1 MDKIR
6 IIMLGGQDEAFK
18 NMVAVEI
25 NNDIFV
31 IEAGFTLPDKTQPGV
46 DFIIPRYDY
55 LIENKEKVRG
65 YFLTHGYDSVM
76 GALPYIFEKVPAQV
90 YCSRMTANA
99 LKGFCLHNN
108 LDFEKLTISRVK
120 VDDDV
125 VINNRTI
132 SFFGVTSNFAESFG
146 ICIESDQG
154 NIIYLP
160 NSVAH
165 NDFEPGFT
173 PSKQKIARITSNKTL
188 VLLIESFNSDKPGYC
203 SPNYRLLHV
212 LKTDIFDETGRIFL
226 AIDWPNLFNIIEVLN
241 LAIAHGRKIIP
252 YDVTS
257 KEVINGLIQEGYLK
271 SQRDS
276 ITSIEEVNRLRPQDI
291 LVFMT
296 GFGRRLLD
304 KIALLATKNNDEK
317 IVFLTKNDTFVFGV
331 HVMPETE
338 TAATDTVDELYRTDC
353 KVLRPNPKTYLR
365 MHACEEDIKYF
376 IASFRPRYLIPVS
389 APFVKL
395 LACAK
400 IGLNMNV
407 GLNHNNVFIV
417 DNGNIIEFEAG
428 IGRISSSK
436 VVAGDIL
443 IDGKG
448 NGDINSLVLEE
459 RHRFSDEGV
468 IVLGVTISKSKHEI
482 VAGPDV
488 QARGLVFL
496 KDNEA
501 LIREITRLLVA
512 TVQNE
517 LAKENYSI
525 AYMETAVKDIIFK
538 AIRRSINKTPTI
550 IPVIAE
556 IN

>member
-1 MDKIR
+1 MPQRISKGKNMDKIR

-18 NMVAVEI
+18 NMVAIEI
-25 NNDIFV
+25 NNDVFV
-31 IEAGFTLPDKTQPGV
+31 IEAGFTLPDRTKPGV

-55 LIENKEKVRG
+55 LVNNKEKIRG
-65 YFLTHGYDSVM
+65 YFLTHGYDSVT
-76 GALPYIFEKVPAQV
+76 GALPYIFEKVPAPI
-90 YCSRMTANA
+90 YCTKMTANA
-99 LKGFCLHNN
+99 LRGFCMHNN
-108 LDFEKLTISRVK
+108 LDYCKLPINFVK
-120 VDDDV
+120 VEDDV
-125 VINNRTI
+125 VISNRLI
-132 SFFGVTSNFAESFG
+132 SFFAVTSNFAESIG
-146 ICIESDQG
+146 ISISTDQG
-154 NIIYLP
+154 NIVYLP
-160 NSVAH
+160 NAVAH

-173 PSKQKIARITSNKTL
+173 PSKQKIARITSEKTL

-203 SPNYRLLHV
+203 SPHHRLLHV
-212 LKTDIFDETGRIFL
+212 LRNDTFDQTGRIFL
-226 AIDWPNLFNIIEVLN
+226 AIDWPNLYNIIDCLN
-241 LAIAHGRKIIP
+241 NAISHNRKIIP
-252 YDVTS
+252 YDSAS
-257 KEVINGLIQEGYLK
+257 KEVLTGLANEGYLNL
-271 SQRDS
+271 QRDS
-276 ITSIEEVNRLRPQDI
+276 IASMEDVNRLRPQDV

-296 GFGRRLLD
+296 GFGKRLLD

-338 TAATDTVDELYRTDC
+338 TAATETIDELYRTDC
-353 KVLRPNPKTYLR
+353 TVLRPKPKDYLR
-365 MHACEEDIKYF
+365 MHACEEDIKMF
-376 IASFRPRYLIPVS
+376 IATFRPKYLIPVS

-400 IGLNMNV
+400 IALNMNV

-417 DNGNIIEFEAG
+417 DNGDVIEFEAG
-428 IGRISSSK
+428 IGRVSSNK
-436 VVAGDIL
+436 VIAGDIM

-459 RHRFSDEGV
+459 RHRFADEGV
-468 IVLGVTISKSKHEI
+468 IVLGVTISKEKHEI

-501 LIREITRLLVA
+501 LIREISRLFVL

-517 LAKENYSI
+517 LAKAI
-525 AYMETAVKDIIFK
+525 KDIVFK
-538 AIRRSINKTPTI
+538 AIRKAINKTPTI

>member
-18 NMVAVEI
+18 NMVAIEI

-55 LIENKEKVRG
+55 LLENKERVRA
-65 YFLTHGYDSVM
+65 YILTHGYDSVM
-76 GALPYIFEKVPAQV
+76 GALPYIYEKVPAQI
-90 YCSRMTANA
+90 YCTRMTENA
-99 LKGFCLHNN
+99 LRGFCMHKN
-108 LDFEKLTISRVK
+108 LDFGKLPIARVS

-125 VINNRTI
+125 KIGNRTI
-132 SFFGVTSNFAESFG
+132 SFFGVTSNFAESIG
-146 ICIESDQG
+146 VCIESDQG
-154 NIIYLP
+154 NIVYIP
-160 NSVAH
+160 NAVAH
-165 NDFEPGFT
+165 NDFEKGFT

-203 SPNYRLLHV
+203 SPSYKLLHV
-212 LKTDIFDETGRIFL
+212 LKTDIFDQAGRIFL
-226 AIDWPNLFNIIEVLN
+226 AIDWPNLFNIIECLN
-241 LAIAHGRKIIP
+241 LAIQRGRKIIP
-252 YDVTS
+252 YDLTA
-257 KEVINGLIQEGYLK
+257 KEVLAGLVQEGYIK

-276 ITSIEEVNRLRPQDI
+276 ISSIEEVNRLRPQEV
-291 LVFMT
+291 LVFIT
-296 GFGRRLLD
+296 GFGKRLLD
-304 KIALLATKNNDEK
+304 KIALLATNNNDEK

-331 HVMPETE
+331 HIMPETE

-353 KVLRPNPKTYLR
+353 TVLRPKPKEYLR
-365 MHACEEDIKYF
+365 MHACEEDIKF
-376 IASFRPRYLIPVS
+376 LIASFRPRYLIPVS

-400 IGLNMNV
+400 IALNMNV

-417 DNGNIIEFEAG
+417 DNGDVIEFEAG
-428 IGRISSSK
+428 IGRVSNSK
-436 VVAGDIL
+436 VISGNIM

-448 NGDINSLVLEE
+448 HGDINALVLEE
-459 RHRFSDEGV
+459 RHRFADEGV
-468 IVLGVTISKSKHEI
+468 IVLGITISKNKHEI

-501 LIREITRLLVA
+501 LIREITRLFVS

-517 LAKENYSI
+517 LVKENYSI
-525 AYMETAVKDIIFK
+525 AYMENAVKDIVFK

>member
-18 NMVAVEI
+18 NMVAIEI

-46 DFIIPRYDY
+46 DFIIPRYDF
-55 LIENKEKVRG
+55 LIENKEKVRA

-76 GALPYIFEKVPAQV
+76 GALPYIYDKVPAQV
-90 YCSRMTANA
+90 YCTRMTANS
-99 LKGFCLHNN
+99 LRGFCLHNN
-108 LDFEKLTISRVK
+108 LNFEKLAISRVK

-125 VINNRTI
+125 VIANRTI
-132 SFFGVTSNFAESFG
+132 SFFGVASNFAESFG
-146 ICIESDQG
+146 VCIESDQG
-154 NIIYLP
+154 NIVYLS
-160 NSVAH
+160 NAVAH

-203 SPNYRLLHV
+203 SPNYKLLHV
-212 LKTDIFDETGRIFL
+212 LKTDIFDQQGRIFL
-226 AIDWPNLFNIIEVLN
+226 AIDWPNLYNIIECLN
-241 LAIAHGRKIIP
+241 LAIARGRKIIP
-252 YDVTS
+252 YDSTS
-257 KEVINGLIQEGYLK
+257 REVIAGLIQEGYLK

-276 ITSIEEVNRLRPQDI
+276 IISMEEVNRLRPQDV
-291 LVFMT
+291 LVFIT

-331 HVMPETE
+331 HIMPETE
-338 TAATDTVDELYRTDC
+338 TAATDTIDELYRTDC
-353 KVLRPNPKTYLR
+353 VVLRPKAKEYLR
-365 MHACEEDIKYF
+365 MHACEEDVKFF

-400 IGLNMNV
+400 VALNMNV

-417 DNGNIIEFEAG
+417 DNGDVIEFEAG
-428 IGRISSSK
+428 IGRVSSNK
-436 VVAGDIL
+436 VLSGNIM

-448 NGDINSLVLEE
+448 HGDINALVLEE
-459 RHRFSDEGV
+459 RHRFADEGV
-468 IVLGVTISKSKHEI
+468 IVLGITISKDKHEI
-482 VAGPDV
+482 IAGPDV

-501 LIREITRLLVA
+501 LIREITRLFVS

-517 LAKENYSI
+517 LVKENYSI
-525 AYMETAVKDIIFK
+525 AYMENAVKDIVFK

>member
-1 MDKIR
+1 
-6 IIMLGGQDEAFK
+6 MLGGQDEAFK
-18 NMVAVEI
+18 NMVAIEI

-31 IEAGFTLPDKTQPGV
+31 IEAGFTLPDKTKPGV

-55 LIENKEKVRG
+55 LLENKEKVRG

-76 GALPYIFEKVPAQV
+76 GALPYIYDKVPAQV
-90 YCSRMTANA
+90 YCTRMTANA
-99 LKGFCLHNN
+99 LRGFCMHNN
-108 LDFEKLTISRVK
+108 LAFEKLAISRVK

-125 VINNRTI
+125 VIANRVV
-132 SFFGVTSNFAESFG
+132 SFFGVTSNFAESIG
-146 ICIESDQG
+146 VCIATDQG
-154 NIIYLP
+154 NVVYIP
-160 NSVAH
+160 NAVAH

-173 PSKQKIARITSNKTL
+173 PSKQKIAKITTDKTF

-203 SPNYRLLHV
+203 SPHHKLLSV
-212 LKTDIFDETGRIFL
+212 LKTDIFDAQGRLFL
-226 AIDWPNLFNIIEVLN
+226 ALDWPNLFNIIDCLN
-241 LAIAHGRKIIP
+241 EAVSRGRKIIP
-252 YDVTS
+252 YDSTS
-257 KEVINGLIQEGYLK
+257 KEILCGLTNEGYLHF
-271 SQRDS
+271 QRDS
-276 ITSIEEVNRLRPQDI
+276 VVSVEEVNRLRPQDV

-338 TAATDTVDELYRTDC
+338 TYATDTVDELYRTDC
-353 KVLRPNPKTYLR
+353 TVIRPNTKEYLR
-365 MHACEEDIKYF
+365 MHGCEEDIKYL
-376 IASFRPRYLIPVS
+376 IATFRPRYLIPVS

-395 LACAK
+395 LSCAK
-400 IGLNMNV
+400 IALDMNV

-417 DNGNIIEFEAG
+417 DNGDIIEFEAG
-428 IGRISSSK
+428 IGRVSSSK
-436 VVAGDIL
+436 IVAGDIL

-448 NGDINSLVLEE
+448 NGDINTLVLEE
-459 RHRFSDEGV
+459 RQRFADEGV
-468 IVLGVTISKSKHEI
+468 IILGITISKSKQEI

-496 KDNEA
+496 KDNES
-501 LIREITRLLVA
+501 LIREITRLFVS

-525 AYMETAVKDIIFK
+525 AYMETAIKDIVFK
-538 AIRRSINKTPTI
+538 AIRRAINRTPTI

>member
-108 LDFEKLTISRVK
+108 LDFEKLAISRVK